1 MTLICIHGKFE
12 TSTRRGKVTVYGNI
26 VYCSI
31 ENFRNYANYNGF
43 YAYKYD
49 EEVKENNAKPVQT
62 QSYTRYVNVNTSL
75 NVREYANTNSKI
87 VGNLKN
93 NDIVTVYENIRNW
106 SRIGNSRWV
115 CSDYLSTTLNNT
127 RTIQNTVSQTR
138 KIKACTLYQYSN
150 LSGIRYNY
158 KSNTTIT
165 ILQNVLA
172 NIDKVRVN
180 ATGRIAYINT
190 SNYTNSVT
198 TKSST
203 VNQYK
208 RLRTNCILYSNSN
221 LSGTRYNY
229 LANTQVKII
238 KNINNSVDYVYVV
251 KTKRYAYVRN
261 NLYR

>member
-1 MTLICIHGKFE
+1 MTLTCIHGKFE
-12 TSTRRGKVTVYGNI
+12 TSTRRGKVRIDGNI

-31 ENFRNYANYNGF
+31 ENFRNYANYKGF

-49 EEVKENNAKPVQT
+49 EEVKENNTKPVQT

-75 NVREYANTNSKI
+75 NIRSGAGINYSL
-87 VGNLKN
+87 VGTLRN

-115 CSDYLSTTLNNT
+115 CSDYLSTVGKNT
-127 RTIQNTVSQTR
+127 IVQNTVNQTR
-138 KIKACTLYQYSN
+138 KIKACTLYSNSN
-150 LSGIRYNY
+150 LAGTRYNY
-158 KSNTTIT
+158 KANTTVT
-165 ILQNVLA
+165 ILQNISNTV
-172 NIDKVRVN
+172 DKVRIN

-208 RLRTNCILYSNSN
+208 RLKTNCILYSNSN

-238 KNINNSVDYVYVV
+238 RNVSSTVDYVYVV
-251 KTKRYAYVRN
+251 KTKRYAYIRN

>member
-12 TSTRRGKVTVYGNI
+12 TSTRRGKVRVDGNI

-49 EEVKENNAKPVQT
+49 EEVKENNTKPVQT
-62 QSYTRYVNVNTSL
+62 STYTRYVNVNTSL
-75 NVREYANTNSKI
+75 NVRNGAGTNYSLI
-87 VGNLKN
+87 GMLRN
-93 NDIVTVYENIRNW
+93 NDIVTVYENIHNW
-106 SRIGNSRWV
+106 SRIGENKWV
-115 CSDYLSTTLNNT
+115 CSDYLSNVAKNT
-127 RTIQNTVSQTR
+127 IVQNTVNQTR
-138 KIKACTLYQYSN
+138 KIKACALYSNSN
-150 LSGIRYNY
+150 LSGIKYNY
-158 KSNTTIT
+158 KANTTIT
-165 ILQNVLA
+165 ILQNISNTV
-172 NIDKVRVN
+172 DKVRIN

-208 RLRTNCILYSNSN
+208 RLKTNCILYSNSN

-238 KNINNSVDYVYVV
+238 RNVSSTVDYVYVV
-251 KTKRYAYVRN
+251 KTKRHAYIRN
-261 NLYR
+261 NLYK